1 MSNFTQI
8 IYNLIQVPTNIN
20 NEIHII
26 SSKIHDDIQKINIEF
41 KNKMLF
47 DLLENYKELV
57 FKINYSFNSYT
68 KIISFLDEI
77 QIRYDKQYYILQE
90 QTKYLEEQNRYLK
103 TENAFL
109 KREIITV
116 KNRLLK
122 KNKGKFNTDL
132 IPQLDS

>member
-1 MSNFTQI
+1 
-8 IYNLIQVPTNIN
+8 
-20 NEIHII
+20 
-26 SSKIHDDIQKINIEF
+26 
-41 KNKMLF
+41 MLF
-47 DLLENYKELV
+47 DLLENYKVLV

-103 TENAFL
+103 TEIEFL
-109 KREIITV
+109 KKEIIKV
-116 KNRLLK
+116 KNKILK